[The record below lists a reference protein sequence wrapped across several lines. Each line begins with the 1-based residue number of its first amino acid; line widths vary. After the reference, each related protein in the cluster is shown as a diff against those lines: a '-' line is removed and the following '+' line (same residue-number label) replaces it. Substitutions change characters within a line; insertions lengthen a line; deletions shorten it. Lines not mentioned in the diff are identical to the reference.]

1 MVAFSE
7 IIIILSIA
15 LLAVIVTIFV
25 FAASLLREAIPQ
37 ALEKQREIAG
47 EHNKEFEVT
56 IADMQ
61 TALNAARGTGGFG
74 ELEKKSHEYDR
85 KRKQFEKASKRIEK
99 KYQLLKTRGGVVY
112 PAAVLLLALALAGSV
127 QLVTALVWQGVLFG
141 MSTLAVGWVCYRIYE
156 IALVV
161 QSIATMPEDAVDKTT
176 KAFEK
181 ALDRHEEK
189 KRVNLQL
196 VFTNPKPPFKFKPSC
211 KQIVKY
217 SVFLTQG
224 DVAKASWIYFMV
236 PKNFKLPEVETH
248 IRSVDDEPFPDML
261 QAIIEVGDLKRG
273 LEYYYEITIEPP
285 PEPGIYILV
294 YYLNCEGYPGKY
306 VEFEVEVAA

>member
-1 MVAFSE
+1 MAAFSE
-7 IIIILSIA
+7 LIIILSIA
-15 LLAVIVTIFV
+15 LLAVIVTIFI

-61 TALNAARGTGGFG
+61 KALDAARGTGGFG
-74 ELEKKSHEYDR
+74 ELEKKFHEYGR

-141 MSTLAVGWVCYRIYE
+141 LSILAVGWVCYRIYE

-161 QSIATMPEDAVDKTT
+161 QSIATTPEDAVDKTRE
-176 KAFEK
+176 AFEK
-181 ALDRHEEK
+181 ALEIHEER
-189 KRVNLQL
+189 KRPKLRIE
-196 VFTNPKPPFKFKPSC
+196 FTDPKHPFRFKPSSERVM
-211 KQIVKY
+211 QFVLD
-217 SVFLTQG
+217 VEQG
-224 DVAKASWIYFMV
+224 DVGRSAELFFYV
-236 PKNFKLPEVETH
+236 PEGFE
-248 IRSVDDEPFPDML
+248 FPGQKTWRRRADYSDFPNAITTML
-261 QAIIEVGDLKRG
+261 ELGDLKSSI
-273 LEYYYEITIEPP
+273 YYTKSLTIKAPSKAD
-285 PEPGIYILV
+285 V
-294 YYLNCEGYPGKY
+294 YHCAYSLHCEGFTTGLK
-306 VEFEVEVAA
+306 EFDIEVTE